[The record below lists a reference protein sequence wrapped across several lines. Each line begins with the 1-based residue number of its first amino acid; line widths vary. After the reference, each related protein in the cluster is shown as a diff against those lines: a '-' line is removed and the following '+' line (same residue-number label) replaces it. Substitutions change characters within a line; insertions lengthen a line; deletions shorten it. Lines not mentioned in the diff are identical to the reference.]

1 MKTTSL
7 PISLWAK
14 TQSFLFPTRSSLVKE
29 PEAVASAAAF
39 PSAAKREL
47 TPPGPACQ
55 QLFFRTP
62 KFFFGARR
70 EDFSPAQKRELIPTP
85 SRCQPLS
92 SAFFKKLVRPA
103 VPASRPCPAQRDIPS
118 RSGENGLCTST
129 PPLSTTFY
137 FFSDFFLHPRQ
148 RPFDVW
154 CLIRGYHMLSLITCR
169 QLPSG
174 VFTVIALWKRPRPRS
189 ARQRRVPEQT

>member
-70 EDFSPAQKRELIPTP
+70 EGFSPAQKRELIPTP

-92 SAFFKKLVRPA
+92 SAFFKKLFRPA
-103 VPASRPCPAQRDIPS
+103 VPGLSALPGSARHSVPQRRERFMHLHAASVNDF
-118 RSGENGLCTST
+118 L
-129 PPLSTTFY
+129 
-137 FFSDFFLHPRQ
+137 FFSDFF
-148 RPFDVW
+148 
-154 CLIRGYHMLSLITCR
+154 
-169 QLPSG
+169 
-174 VFTVIALWKRPRPRS
+174 APRS
-189 ARQRRVPEQT
+189 PFLPCFHSG

>member
-1 MKTTSL
+1 M

-62 KFFFGARR
+62 KFFSERAARISPR
-70 EDFSPAQKRELIPTP
+70 RRSGNLSRPLLAVNRFLLLFSKN
-85 SRCQPLS
+85 
-92 SAFFKKLVRPA
+92 FFAPPY
-103 VPASRPCPAQRDIPS
+103 PASRPCPAQQDIPS

>member
-1 MKTTSL
+1 M

-55 QLFFRTP
+55 QLFFEPRS
-62 KFFFGARR
+62 FFSERAARISPR
-70 EDFSPAQKRELIPTP
+70 RRSGNLSRPLLAVNRFLLLFSKNLFAPP
-85 SRCQPLS
+85 C
-92 SAFFKKLVRPA
+92 
-103 VPASRPCPAQRDIPS
+103 PASRPCPAQRDIPS

>member
-1 MKTTSL
+1 M

-62 KFFFGARR
+62 KFFPERAARISPR
-70 EDFSPAQKRELIPTP
+70 RRSGNLSRPPLAVNRFFLLFSKN
-85 SRCQPLS
+85 
-92 SAFFKKLVRPA
+92 FFAPPY
-103 VPASRPCPAQRDIPS
+103 PASRPCPAQRDIPS

>member
-47 TPPGPACQ
+47 TPLGPACQ

-62 KFFFGARR
+62 KFFSERAARISPR
-70 EDFSPAQKRELIPTP
+70 RRSGNLSRPLLAVNRFLLLFSKNRYRAVTVTTQQLQVVFNTQPKHLHTLPQT
-85 SRCQPLS
+85 PLS
-92 SAFFKKLVRPA
+92 VNHFLNFFPKR
-103 VPASRPCPAQRDIPS
+103 
-118 RSGENGLCTST
+118 
-129 PPLSTTFY
+129 
-137 FFSDFFLHPRQ
+137 FLLNIQ
-148 RPFDVW
+148 PF
-154 CLIRGYHMLSLITCR
+154 C
-169 QLPSG
+169 
-174 VFTVIALWKRPRPRS
+174 FIAL
-189 ARQRRVPEQT
+189 

>member
-62 KFFFGARR
+62 KFFFRSTPRGFLPGA
-70 EDFSPAQKRELIPTP
+70 EAGTYPDPFS
-85 SRCQPLS
+85 LS
-92 SAFFKKLVRPA
+92 TAFFCFFQKTSSPRRTRPLGPARLSETFRPA
-103 VPASRPCPAQRDIPS
+103 AARTVYAPPRRLCQRLFI
-118 RSGENGLCTST
+118 
-129 PPLSTTFY
+129 
-137 FFSDFFLHPRQ
+137 FFLIFLPHTPRFY
-148 RPFDVW
+148 R
-154 CLIRGYHMLSLITCR
+154 
-169 QLPSG
+169 
-174 VFTVIALWKRPRPRS
+174 VFAPVRIQIFLKRF
-189 ARQRRVPEQT
+189 

>member
-1 MKTTSL
+1 M

-62 KFFFGARR
+62 KFFSERAARISPR
-70 EDFSPAQKRELIPTP
+70 RRSGNLSRPLLAVNRFLLLFSKNLFAPP
-85 SRCQPLS
+85 C
-92 SAFFKKLVRPA
+92 
-103 VPASRPCPAQRDIPS
+103 PASRPCPAQRDIPS

-148 RPFDVW
+148 RPFGVW

>member
-29 PEAVASAAAF
+29 PEALASAAAF

-70 EDFSPAQKRELIPTP
+70 EGFSPAQRRELIPTP

-92 SAFFKKLVRPA
+92 SAFFKKLLRPA
-103 VPASRPCPAQRDIPS
+103 VPGLSALPGSARHSVPQRRKRFMHLHAASVNDF
-118 RSGENGLCTST
+118 L
-129 PPLSTTFY
+129 
-137 FFSDFFLHPRQ
+137 FFSDFF
-148 RPFDVW
+148 
-154 CLIRGYHMLSLITCR
+154 
-169 QLPSG
+169 
-174 VFTVIALWKRPRPRS
+174 APRS
-189 ARQRRVPEQT
+189 PFLPCFRSG

>member
-1 MKTTSL
+1 M

-62 KFFFGARR
+62 KFFSERAARISPR
-70 EDFSPAQKRELIPTP
+70 RRSGNLSRPLLAVNRFLLLFSKNLFAPP
-85 SRCQPLS
+85 C
-92 SAFFKKLVRPA
+92 
-103 VPASRPCPAQRDIPS
+103 PASRPCPAQRDIPS

-129 PPLSTTFY
+129 SPLSTTFY

>member
-1 MKTTSL
+1 M

-62 KFFFGARR
+62 KFFSERAARISPR
-70 EDFSPAQKRELIPTP
+70 RRSGNLSRPLLAVNRFLLLFSKN
-85 SRCQPLS
+85 
-92 SAFFKKLVRPA
+92 FFAPPC
-103 VPASRPCPAQRDIPS
+103 PASRPCPAQRDIPS

-174 VFTVIALWKRPRPRS
+174 VFTVIALWKRPRARS

>member
-1 MKTTSL
+1 M

-55 QLFFRTP
+55 QLFFEPRS
-62 KFFFGARR
+62 FFSERAARISPR
-70 EDFSPAQKRELIPTP
+70 RRSGNLSRPLLAVNRFLLLFSKN
-85 SRCQPLS
+85 
-92 SAFFKKLVRPA
+92 FFAPPY
-103 VPASRPCPAQRDIPS
+103 PASRPCPAQRDIPS

>member
-62 KFFFGARR
+62 KFFSERAARISPR
-70 EDFSPAQKRELIPTP
+70 RRSGNLSRPLLAVNRFLLLFSKNLFAPP
-85 SRCQPLS
+85 C
-92 SAFFKKLVRPA
+92 
-103 VPASRPCPAQRDIPS
+103 PASRPCPAQRDIPS
-118 RSGENGLCTST
+118 RRGENGLCTST

-137 FFSDFFLHPRQ
+137 FFSDFFAPYS
-148 RPFDVW
+148 PF
-154 CLIRGYHMLSLITCR
+154 
-169 QLPSG
+169 LPCFRSG
-174 VFTVIALWKRPRPRS
+174 
-189 ARQRRVPEQT
+189 

>member
-1 MKTTSL
+1 MSKNQRPL
-7 PISLWAK
+7 PQPLRFR
-14 TQSFLFPTRSSLVKE
+14 QRRSGNLPRPVQLVNN
-29 PEAVASAAAF
+29 F
-39 PSAAKREL
+39 
-47 TPPGPACQ
+47 
-55 QLFFRTP
+55 FFRTP

>member
-1 MKTTSL
+1 M

-62 KFFFGARR
+62 KFFFRSAPRGFLPGA
-70 EDFSPAQKRELIPTP
+70 EAGIYPDPFS
-85 SRCQPLS
+85 LS
-92 SAFFKKLVRPA
+92 TAFFCFFQKTCSPRRARPLGPARLSETFRPA
-103 VPASRPCPAQRDIPS
+103 AARTVYAPPRRLCQRLFI
-118 RSGENGLCTST
+118 
-129 PPLSTTFY
+129 
-137 FFSDFFLHPRQ
+137 FFLIFLPHTPRFY
-148 RPFDVW
+148 R
-154 CLIRGYHMLSLITCR
+154 
-169 QLPSG
+169 
-174 VFTVIALWKRPRPRS
+174 VFAPVRIQIFSKTLLRHLEW
-189 ARQRRVPEQT
+189 PEGFTP

>member
-1 MKTTSL
+1 M

-55 QLFFRTP
+55 QLFFQTP